1 MGYKYESMKRL
12 AIFDFDGTLVDS
24 VWDVEICF
32 NQTLESLGI
41 PTLTH
46 EEYLDRL
53 GGNIDEIVSLILNDE
68 NTPENIELVK
78 DAYGKLYSAS
88 PKDNTLPF
96 PNTHEI
102 LRALQDRGLFLA
114 VNSNRKNDSLN
125 HYLDKFFADIEFVA
139 VEGHNDSYPSKPS
152 PCAVERILDELG
164 IAGDDAIYVGDSMT
178 DIKTAQNAGIDCVL
192 VSWGYGRRDAFE
204 SEYPLKTVD
213 DACELLEII

>member
-1 MGYKYESMKRL
+1 MKKL

-32 NQTLESLGI
+32 NETLKRHGF

-78 DAYGKLYSAS
+78 EAYGKLYSAS

-96 PNTHEI
+96 PNTHE
-102 LRALQDRGLFLA
+102 LLKALQDRDILLA
-114 VNSNRKNDSLN
+114 VNSNRTNDSLN
-125 HYLDKFFADIEFVA
+125 HYLKKFYPDIKFLA
-139 VEGHNDSYPSKPS
+139 IEGHNPHYPSKPS
-152 PCAVERILDELG
+152 PYAVEKILNRLE
-164 IAGDDAIYVGDSMT
+164 IANDDAIYVGDSMT
-178 DIKTAQNAGIDCVL
+178 DIKTAKNAEIDCVL
-192 VSWGYGRRDAFE
+192 VSWGYGRKDAFE
-204 SEYPLKTVD
+204 SKYPIKTIE
-213 DACELLEII
+213 DAHELLEII

>member
-32 NQTLESLGI
+32 NETLESLGF

-46 EEYLDRL
+46 EEY
-53 GGNIDEIVSLILNDE
+53 S
-68 NTPENIELVK
+68 T
-78 DAYGKLYSAS
+78 S

-102 LRALQDRGLFLA
+102 LRKLQDRDLLLA

-125 HYLDKFFADIEFVA
+125 HYIDKFFADIEFVA
-139 VEGHNDSYPSKPS
+139 IEGHNPSYPSKPS
-152 PCAVERILDELG
+152 PCAVERILDRLG
-164 IAGDDAIYVGDSMT
+164 LERDDAIYVGDSMT
-178 DIKTAQNAGIDCVL
+178 DIKTARNAGIDCVL
-192 VSWGYGRRDAFE
+192 VSWGYGRMDAYE

-213 DACELLEII
+213 DAHELLELI